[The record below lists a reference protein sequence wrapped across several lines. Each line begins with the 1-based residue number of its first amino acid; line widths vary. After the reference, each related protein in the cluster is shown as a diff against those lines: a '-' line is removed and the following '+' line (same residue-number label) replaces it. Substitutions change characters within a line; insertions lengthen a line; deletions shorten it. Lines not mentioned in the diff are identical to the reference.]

1 MDQVHTIILPNM
13 QKTKNK
19 TQIDGLRKKDQN
31 KETSE
36 KKKKKKP
43 LLSFSN
49 QQNNKKE
56 KVEKSP
62 RIYDHVSMGTLAEN
76 QVCNPKPWEI

>member
-1 MDQVHTIILPNM
+1 MDLRPHNLQN
-13 QKTKNK
+13 KTKQNTNRWAKEERSKQRNK
-19 TQIDGLRKKDQN
+19 FKNKNKNKK
-31 KETSE
+31 TLF
-36 KKKKKKP
+36 P
-43 LLSFSN
+43 FSN

>member
-1 MDQVHTIILPNM
+1 MDLNPHNNSSQSAKQN
-13 QKTKNK
+13 

-31 KETSE
+31 KEVGG
-36 KKKKKKP
+36 KIP
-43 LLSFSN
+43 FPFSN

-62 RIYDHVSMGTLAEN
+62 GIYDHVSMGTLAEN

>member
-1 MDQVHTIILPNM
+1 MELNPYNNFPNL
-13 QKTKNK
+13 QNKTKHTNRWAK
-19 TQIDGLRKKDQN
+19 EERSKQVFFGKKI
-31 KETSE
+31 
-36 KKKKKKP
+36 
-43 LLSFSN
+43 LFSFSN

>member
-1 MDQVHTIILPNM
+1 MDLNPHNHSSQSSKQN
-13 QKTKNK
+13 N

-31 KETSE
+31 KEV
-36 KKKKKKP
+36 KKKKKISFP
-43 LLSFSN
+43 FSN